1 MLLEKKTTVSESVKK
16 AAIWSIL
23 ISPGQGRF
31 VYMEDLSRDQ
41 KEKDEVCQLKG
52 KLCSRQ

>member
-23 ISPGQGRF
+23 ISPGQERF